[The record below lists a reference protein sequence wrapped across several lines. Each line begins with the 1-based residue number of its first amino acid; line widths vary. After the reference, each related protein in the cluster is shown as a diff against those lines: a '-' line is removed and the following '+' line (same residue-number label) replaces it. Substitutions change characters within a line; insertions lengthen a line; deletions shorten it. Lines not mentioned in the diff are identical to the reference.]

1 MLIIIIFFM
10 ALPKSVKIA
19 LALASGL
26 GDPLFNTSVSEVVS
40 EMLRYVL
47 LGLI

>member
-1 MLIIIIFFM
+1 MIIVYFLIM

-26 GDPLFNTSVSEVVS
+26 GDPMYNGSVLEVVS
-40 EMLRYVL
+40 EMLR
-47 LGLI
+47 